1 LKEKYEKIKQ
11 LLLEGKC
18 KTEIC
23 RSLNMD
29 IRAYDKL
36 MAMTAEKREKSQ
48 RLQKEA
54 DGKIRVFDHI
64 YREQKLQ

>member
-36 MAMTAEKREKSQ
+36 MAMTAEKRESHS
-48 RLQKEA
+48 RQK
-54 DGKIRVFDHI
+54 R
-64 YREQKLQ
+64 